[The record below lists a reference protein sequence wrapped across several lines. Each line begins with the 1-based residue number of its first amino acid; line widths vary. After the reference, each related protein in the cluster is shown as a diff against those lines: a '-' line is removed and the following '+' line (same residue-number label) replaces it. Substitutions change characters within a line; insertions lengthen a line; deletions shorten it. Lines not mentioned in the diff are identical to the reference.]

1 MKRLLLLVSC
11 FVCAG
16 AFAQDADK
24 AIESVKE
31 KLALDDRTS
40 VFDVK
45 AVPTNGPT
53 VLTGET
59 SVPQAKE
66 ELLGMLKEQGIETID
81 AITLLPDK
89 KALDGKIYGV
99 IRIPVGTLRYGPSYA
114 SEQATQLLM
123 GTPVRILKK
132 EGWYLVQTPEDYVSW
147 VSSSSVEP
155 MTRQQFNEYLSH
167 KKLIF
172 LSDEGWIYE
181 KPDASSAR
189 IASVVVGALLL
200 DKGSKGKYAH
210 VGLPDGRKGYV
221 LKKDVTDFD
230 QWRKETRPTAGNVLK
245 NAYRFMG
252 TPYLWAGTS
261 ADMLDCSGFTKTVYM
276 INGVVLARD
285 ASQQYLTGQS
295 VDISQGYDKLQPGD
309 LVFFGSRNADGTPKR
324 VWHVG
329 IYVGDGRF
337 IHEAGDVHVN
347 SFNPEHPE
355 YSQSYVDIL
364 VHASRII
371 GNEDKGLGI
380 TSYENNPYFAQQ

>member
-24 AIESVKE
+24 AIEAVKE
-31 KLALDDRTS
+31 KLSLDDRTS

-66 ELLGMLKEQGIETID
+66 ELLRMLEDQSVETID
-81 AITLLPDK
+81 AITLLPDE
-89 KALDGKIYGV
+89 KALNGKTYGV

-132 EGWYLVQTPEDYVSW
+132 AGWYLVQTPEDYVSW

-172 LSDEGWIYE
+172 LSDKGWIYE
-181 KPDASSAR
+181 KPDASSPR
-189 IASVVVGALLL
+189 VASVVVGALLL

-210 VGLPDGRKGYV
+210 VELPDGRKGYV
-221 LKKDVTDFD
+221 LKSDVTDFD
-230 QWRKETRPTAGNVLK
+230 QWRKNTRPTAENVLK

-252 TPYLWAGTS
+252 VPYLWAGTS
-261 ADMLDCSGFTKTVYM
+261 ADMLDCSGFAKTVYM

-285 ASQQYLTGQS
+285 ASQQYLTGES
-295 VDISQGYDKLQPGD
+295 VDISQGYDKLQPGRPGV
-309 LVFFGSRNADGTPKR
+309 LRQPQTRRHANR

>member
-210 VGLPDGRKGYV
+210 VELPDGRKGYV

-230 QWRKETRPTAGNVLK
+230 QWRKETRPTAENVLK

-261 ADMLDCSGFTKTVYM
+261 ADMLDCSGFK
-276 INGVVLARD
+276 
-285 ASQQYLTGQS
+285 
-295 VDISQGYDKLQPGD
+295 
-309 LVFFGSRNADGTPKR
+309 
-324 VWHVG
+324 
-329 IYVGDGRF
+329 
-337 IHEAGDVHVN
+337 AG
-347 SFNPEHPE
+347 
-355 YSQSYVDIL
+355 
-364 VHASRII
+364 
-371 GNEDKGLGI
+371 
-380 TSYENNPYFAQQ
+380 